1 MAQEG
6 CREEPLHEGAGEGES
21 EGTDVREAY
30 GRTGAQ
36 TGEVVGSAP
45 EMRHGTVGDGT
56 KNRCAARR
64 YIYSAAAVAG
74 ILLLLLLAAV

>member
-6 CREEPLHEGAGEGES
+6 CCEEPLHEGES
-21 EGTDVREAY
+21 KGTGVREVY
-30 GRTGAQ
+30 DR
-36 TGEVVGSAP
+36 TGEVAGSAP

-56 KNRCAARR
+56 KNRWATRR